1 MEARTMNI
9 LGIKHLAIAVE
20 NVDEAQARYQR
31 FLGVPADIEPVDL
44 EKAGSREAHFNFGDV
59 EIQLCQSYEPDHRFA
74 RHIAAHGE
82 GLHHVC
88 LSVEDIEAAVDQALA
103 AGAELKECTSCGVTG
118 IHEHSEG
125 WICFLQGES
134 VPGMEIEFMQ
144 VYRPNEVPER
154 FRSGP
159 RRL

>member
-1 MEARTMNI
+1 MHV

-20 NVDEAQARYQR
+20 NVDEALARYQR
-31 FLGVPADIEPVDL
+31 FLGVSANVEPMDL
-44 EKAGSREAHFNFGDV
+44 TRAGSREAHFKFGDV
-59 EIQLCQSYEPDHRFA
+59 EIQLCESYDSDHRFA

-82 GLHHVC
+82 GLHHAC
-88 LSVEDIEAAVDQALA
+88 LSVENIEAAVAQALE

-125 WICFLQGES
+125 WICFLKGES

-144 VYRPNEVPER
+144 VYQSDEVPER
-154 FRSGP
+154 FRTGP